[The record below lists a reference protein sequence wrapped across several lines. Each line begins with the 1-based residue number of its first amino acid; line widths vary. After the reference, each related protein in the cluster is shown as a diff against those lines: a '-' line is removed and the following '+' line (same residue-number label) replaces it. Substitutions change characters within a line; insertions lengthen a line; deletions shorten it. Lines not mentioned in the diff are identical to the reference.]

1 MLGIPY
7 TPIMGSDI
15 FAKCKSLEN
24 IELPC
29 TVTNIDS
36 KAFADCISLKTVIL
50 YSRTEI
56 SPNAFK
62 NCNILYIG
70 AKQ

>member
-24 IELPC
+24 IELPS

-36 KAFADCISLKTVIL
+36 RAFADCIS
-50 YSRTEI
+50 
-56 SPNAFK
+56 
-62 NCNILYIG
+62 
-70 AKQ
+70 